1 MRLAEIS
8 QKKSNH
14 KKQNGSLNESIFIH
28 LFDIDNCIVI
38 SIQLEVKILL
48 NQSKLSYNID
58 WCVLDWW

>member
-58 WCVLDWW
+58 